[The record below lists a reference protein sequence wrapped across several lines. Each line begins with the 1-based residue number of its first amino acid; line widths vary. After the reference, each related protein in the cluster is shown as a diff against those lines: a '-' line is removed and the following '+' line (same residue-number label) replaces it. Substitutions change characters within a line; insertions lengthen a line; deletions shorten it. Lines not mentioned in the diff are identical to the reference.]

1 MALIGYARVS
11 TKDQDPTLQRAA
23 LEEAGCERVFYETAS
38 GASRER
44 PELTRMLDHVR
55 RGDTV
60 VVWKLDRL
68 GRSVQHL
75 IEVVTALRERGIG
88 FRSLTEGFDTTTAM
102 GEMLFHVLGAL
113 AQFERAII
121 RERTL
126 AGLAV
131 ARAAGKTGGRRPK
144 LTDRQVEMAR
154 QMHAA
159 GEHTITEIA
168 EILGVSRPTVYRVL
182 GTPPHIS
189 PPAEIPS

>member
-1 MALIGYARVS
+1 MSLIGYARVS

-144 LTDRQVEMAR
+144 LTDRQVEMAQ

-159 GEHTITEIA
+159 GKHTITEIA

-182 GTPPHIS
+182 GSVSDTTEGS
-189 PPAEIPS
+189 